1 MLSNEIMKKIKN
13 SDEGAVFYALS
24 LCIYRGI
31 NFVDIKFKNIFP
43 QILRR

>member
-1 MLSNEIMKKIKN
+1 MLSNEIMKKN

-31 NFVDIKFKNIFP
+31 NFGGY
-43 QILRR
+43 